1 MGTTTDTA
9 TSACAMAGS
18 RCAVPSSAMRV
29 ISTLEQAGHEAWCV
43 GGFVRDSLLGRP
55 ISDVDIATSAL
66 WEQTESVCLAAGMR
80 VHRTGTKHGTV
91 TVVCDDDAFEVTT
104 FRVDGVYSDA
114 RHPDS
119 VQFVRS
125 LDEDLAR
132 RDFTINAMA
141 YHPMR
146 GLRDPFNGFGDA
158 SRHTIRTVGDPSQR
172 FQEDALRILR
182 AARFSSQL
190 GFSIELETYSAMM
203 AGKSLLSIVSSER
216 ITAEL
221 QKLILGKDVCRALLS
236 TVDVLSAVLPELVSM
251 KGFDQCTPYHSY
263 DVLEHTARAVAGT
276 PPYPLVRW
284 AALFHD
290 MGKPGAFFKEETG
303 RGHFYGHA
311 KISVALTRGI
321 MERLSFSPA
330 FKERVLI
337 LVERHDEVY
346 EPTPKAVKR
355 ALARVGGDVEL
366 FRALCDLKKGDASA
380 QAPAYAA
387 ERMERAD
394 QLRRVL
400 EEILAADEAFSLK
413 HLAINGKDAMKAGI
427 PQGPAI
433 GDALN
438 AALDDVI
445 DERIPNDREALLAF
459 LENFASSI
467 NKE

>member
-1 MGTTTDTA
+1 MGDTTDIS
-9 TSACAMAGS
+9 TSSHIAGEAHF
-18 RCAVPSSAMRV
+18 AVPGSAMSV
-29 ISTLEQAGHEAWCV
+29 ISVLEQAGYEAWCV
-43 GGFVRDSLLGRP
+43 GGFVRDSLLDRP
-55 ISDVDIATSAL
+55 VADVDIAASAL

-91 TVVCDDDAFEVTT
+91 TVVCGDDAFEVTT
-104 FRVDGVYSDA
+104 FRIDGAYSDA

-141 YHPMR
+141 YHPKR
-146 GLRDPFNGFGDA
+146 GLRDPFGGFNDA
-158 SRHTIRTVGDPSQR
+158 SQRIIRTVGDPSQR

-190 GFSIELETYSAMM
+190 GFSIEPKTYSAMM
-203 AGKSLLSIVSSER
+203 AGKSLLAKVSSER

-221 QKLILGKDVCRALLS
+221 QKLILGKDACRALLS

-311 KISVALTRGI
+311 KISVALARGI
-321 MERLSFSPA
+321 MDRLSFSPA
-330 FKERVLI
+330 FKERVLV

-355 ALARVGGDVEL
+355 ALARIGGDVEL

-380 QAPAYAA
+380 QASAYAA
-387 ERMERAD
+387 ERMEKAD

-413 HLAINGKDAMKAGI
+413 HLAINGKDAMEAGI
-427 PQGPAI
+427 PQGPAV
-433 GDALN
+433 GAALN
-438 AALDDVI
+438 AALDAVI
-445 DERIPNDREALLAF
+445 DEHIPNDREALLAF

-467 NKE
+467 NEE